1 MSVGKISNR
10 KKPWYFSVRY
20 TDDEGN
26 TKQKKKEGFAT
37 RREAL
42 EAERAFISEQE
53 NKQSYKRTFRD
64 DVKEYMDYCKSN
76 KKLKASTLETK
87 HNMIEKHIQPYFG
100 DMLTANITKV
110 DVLSWQRSLIQ
121 DEEEYSKT
129 FLHSVHSQLSAIFN
143 YLCKYKDLPR
153 NPASECGAMGQKKVD
168 EMEFW
173 TVDEFN
179 TFIPVVDDVMFRTI
193 FYVLF
198 FSGMRVGELLA
209 LTKDDID
216 FAGNT
221 ISISKTFNRV
231 GGKDIITSPKT
242 RKSKRVIDMHPTIMK
257 ILQDYVDA
265 LYELRDNDR
274 LFATTKSGIAKRKA
288 AYCKQSGVKQI
299 RTHDLR
305 HSHVAMLINLGVRI
319 EVISARLGHEK
330 VSTTWDIYGHLYPN
344 SQQEAV
350 AKMDSCIKI

>member
-10 KKPWYFSVRY
+10 KKPWYYSDRY
-20 TDDEGN
+20 TDDAGN
-26 TKQKKKEGFAT
+26 KKQKKQEGFAT
-37 RREAL
+37 RREAV

-64 DVKEYMDYCKSN
+64 DVKEYMDYCESN

-110 DVLSWQRSLIQ
+110 DVLSWQRTLIQ

-179 TFIPVVDDVMFRTI
+179 TFISGVDDVLFRTI

-209 LTKDDID
+209 LTREDID
-216 FAGNT
+216 FAENT
-221 ISISKTFNRV
+221 ISITKTYNRV
-231 GGKDIITSPKT
+231 GGKDMITTPKT
-242 RKSKRVIDMHPTIMK
+242 RKSNRVIDMHPAIMK
-257 ILQDYVDA
+257 ILQNYVNT
-265 LYELRDNDR
+265 LYEINENDR
-274 LFATTKSGIAKRKA
+274 LFLTTKSSIAKRKA
-288 AYCKQSGVKQI
+288 AYCKKSGVKQI

-319 EVISARLGHEK
+319 EIISARLGHEK

-350 AKMDSCIKI
+350 AKMDACIKI

>member
-1 MSVGKISNR
+1 M
-10 KKPWYFSVRY
+10 
-20 TDDEGN
+20 
-26 TKQKKKEGFAT
+26 
-37 RREAL
+37 
-42 EAERAFISEQE
+42 
-53 NKQSYKRTFRD
+53 
-64 DVKEYMDYCKSN
+64 EYCQCN
-76 KKLKASTLETK
+76 KKLKYSTLETK
-87 HNMIEKHIQPYFG
+87 RNMIEKHILPYFG

-110 DVLSWQRSLIQ
+110 DVLSWQRTLIQ

-216 FAGNT
+216 FDCNT

-242 RKSKRVIDMHPTIMK
+242 RKSKRVIDMHPAIMK
-257 ILQDYVDA
+257 ILQNYVNT
-265 LYELRDNDR
+265 LYEINENDR
-274 LFATTKSGIAKRKA
+274 LFLTTKSSIAKRKA
-288 AYCKQSGVKQI
+288 AYCKKSGVKQI